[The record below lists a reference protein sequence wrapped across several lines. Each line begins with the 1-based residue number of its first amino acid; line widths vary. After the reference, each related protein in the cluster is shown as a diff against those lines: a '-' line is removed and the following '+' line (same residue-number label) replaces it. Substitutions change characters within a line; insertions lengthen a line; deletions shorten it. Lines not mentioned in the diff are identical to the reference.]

1 MKVGVAVGFQVEGVV
16 VVDVVVVVVVVSVV
30 TLIVGM
36 LVGLAVTIDAVGF
49 GVTACTGGFSLLS
62 ISLIETSTLASTNRL
77 GSAVITSLG
86 LGLSS

>member
-16 VVDVVVVVVVVSVV
+16 VVDVVVVVVVVSVA

-49 GVTACTGGFSLLS
+49 GVTTCKPGLSLLS
-62 ISLIETSTLASTNRL
+62 ISFIETSTLLPAIFCAIALMAASILDPTF
-77 GSAVITSLG
+77 
-86 LGLSS
+86 